1 MSCLHRIVFVLILGW
16 TLAAGAAE
24 PTLTVAD
31 GTSERVYR
39 LGALLAD
46 PATIDVT
53 LSPDPVYHRT
63 MTYRAIPAARLL
75 KDARP
80 GADDHVQV
88 RATDGF
94 SVSIPARL
102 LTQSGSGG
110 AEAFLAL
117 EPPEAPWPILP
128 GAAQTASAGPFYLVW
143 RQAGSDR
150 ISSEYWSYRIAA
162 LGIVA
167 SPASR
172 WPQLAV
178 AATVAANDP
187 IRRGQ
192 DRFVEICI
200 ACHRFNGA
208 GESEI
213 GPDLGQPLNPVQ
225 YFQPAALRQLLR
237 DPAKVRSWPERR
249 MPAFSP
255 ADLPE
260 SDIDAIIAWL
270 TYQAGRR

>member
-1 MSCLHRIVFVLILGW
+1 VAVLLGW
-16 TLAAGAAE
+16 GLTAQAAE

-31 GTSERVYR
+31 GKTERVYR
-39 LGALLAD
+39 LPELLAD
-46 PATIDVT
+46 PTVVEVTIA
-53 LSPDPVYHRT
+53 PDPVYRRP

-75 KDARP
+75 KEAKP

-102 LTQSGSGG
+102 LTQSGSG
-110 AEAFLAL
+110 AAVAL
-117 EPPEAPWPILP
+117 VAIEPPEAPWPILP
-128 GAAQTASAGPFYLVW
+128 GTTQTVSAGPFYLVW
-143 RQAGSDR
+143 RNAKRDR
-150 ISSEYWSYRIAA
+150 ISSEYWSYRIAS
-162 LGIVA
+162 LTVVD
-167 SPASR
+167 SPAKR
-172 WPQLAV
+172 WPGLAV
-178 AATVAANDP
+178 AATLPANDP

-192 DRFVEICI
+192 DRFVAICM
-200 ACHRFNGA
+200 ACHRFNGE

-213 GPDLGQPLNPVQ
+213 GPDLGRPMNPVQ

-237 DPAKVRSWPERR
+237 DPAKVRTWTERK
-249 MPAFSP
+249 MPAFSA

-270 TYQAGRR
+270 GYKAGRR